1 MKLAE
6 ALNLRSDLQ
15 KRIAALRKRVAA
27 CSVVQEGEQAA
38 EDPLELIDKCKHTLD
53 ALEQLTCA
61 INRVNSNY
69 RTPQGQTL
77 TELLARRDNL
87 LQLHSVLNDAAEDT
101 RRDPDRFGLREIKWV
116 AILDVAD
123 LHDRCDDLGRQIRDL
138 NNTIQAINWLVEME

>member
-15 KRIAALRKRVAA
+15 KRVAALRKRVVAS
-27 CSVVQEGEQAA
+27 SVVQEGEQPA
-38 EDPLELIDKCKHTLD
+38 EDPVALIDKCGQTLD
-53 ALEQLTCA
+53 SLEQLTCA
-61 INRVNSNY
+61 INRVNCSY

-87 LQLHSVLNDAAEDT
+87 LQLHAVLNDAVEGT

-116 AILDVAD
+116 SLLDVAG
-123 LHDRCDDLGRQIRDL
+123 LHDRCDDLGRQIREL
-138 NNTIQAINWLVEME
+138 NNTIQAINWQVDME